1 MTGASSASEN
11 ETGGAPIQSGMV
23 QFHSGLRSLMRP
35 IDSVAPHQDNYNN
48 GDVELIMDS
57 IMASGMYRPIYVQKS
72 TQKIIAG
79 NHTWLACKELGA
91 DQVPVVELDVDNV
104 TATRLMVAD
113 NEIARKA
120 RPDTGQLVALL
131 SYLQAEDS
139 LVGTGIKDHELA
151 QLAALNDIP
160 LDTDESEHKMWPTL
174 CFQIPPHAKKAFM
187 DMTEMAGGDNERFQL
202 LLKLAGWS
210 GKK

>member
-1 MTGASSASEN
+1 M
-11 ETGGAPIQSGMV
+11 IQSGMV
-23 QFHSGLRSLMRP
+23 QFHADLEPLLRP
-35 IDSVAPHQDNYNN
+35 IDAIAPHPDNYNN

-57 IMASGMYRPIYVQKS
+57 IMASGMYRPIYVQAS
-72 TQKIIAG
+72 SQKIIAG

-91 DQVPVVELDVDNV
+91 DTVPVVELDVDDI
-104 TATRLMVAD
+104 TATRLMIAD

-120 RPDTGQLVALL
+120 KPDTGQLVALL
-131 SYLQAEDS
+131 SHLQAEDS
-139 LVGTGIKDHELA
+139 LVGTGINDAELQ

-174 CFQIPPHAKKAFM
+174 CFQVPPHVRKAFM
-187 DMTEMAGGDNERFQL
+187 DMTEMAGGDSERFQL
-202 LLKLAGWS
+202 MMKLAGWS